1 VSRAW
6 IVALALLFSL
16 PHAARADAVAI
27 DIAGRHGERIAG
39 ALRDAVGDALPPG
52 SRVEGRVDRA
62 GRRWRARIEARSADG
77 LAIAR
82 GTLTA
87 RSVVALAR
95 HVAVWAD
102 EELATPHAAAPA
114 ALPEPVPAPVAAPA
128 PRRAAPRRAARAA
141 PRAEPEPAAP
151 RLPAPLAMRV
161 GLAVVNRSFTYND
174 DVFGTLAPYELPAAP
189 VVSAGLEWFPGG
201 HADLGLLSGLSVHA
215 EGELGLG
222 IETVAANGSVHPT
235 ELWTLGA
242 GIRYRLRFDEV
253 ELSVDAGYF
262 GYGFA
267 IRDASQDE
275 PRPAVPGVE
284 LHAVRAGAG
293 IRWDI
298 GSGLFFTG
306 SGAYLAPLAV
316 GEIGSEAWFPR
327 LTVGGVEADLGF
339 GIAID
344 DIAIGARIA
353 MRRFFYAMNPELGD
367 PRVAG
372 GAVDQSFSGA
382 LELTYSPR

>member
-1 VSRAW
+1 MRRAW
-6 IVALALLFSL
+6 IALALLLSL
-16 PHAARADAVAI
+16 PHGARADAVAI
-27 DIAGRHGERIAG
+27 EISGRHGERIAD
-39 ALRDAVGDALPPG
+39 ALREAVGDALPPG
-52 SRVEGRVDRA
+52 SRIEGRVDRA

-77 LAIAR
+77 LEIAR

-87 RSVVALAR
+87 RSAVALAR

-102 EELATPHAAAPA
+102 EELATQLPPAPA
-114 ALPEPVPAPVAAPA
+114 PAPLPTPAAAPA

-141 PRAEPEPAAP
+141 PRAEPEPATP

-161 GLAVVNRSFTYND
+161 GLAVANRSFTYND
-174 DVFGTLAPYELPAAP
+174 DVFGTLAPYDLPAAP

-222 IETVAANGSVHPT
+222 IETLAANGSVHPT

-242 GIRYRLRFDEV
+242 GVRYRLRFDEV

-293 IRWDI
+293 VRWDI

-327 LTVGGVEADLGF
+327 LSVGGIEADAGF
-339 GIAID
+339 GITID
-344 DIAIGARIA
+344 DIAIGARFA

-382 LELTYSPR
+382 LELTYAPR

>member
-6 IVALALLFSL
+6 TIALALSLSL
-16 PHAARADAVAI
+16 PGGARADAVTI
-27 DIAGRHGERIAG
+27 EIAGRHGERIAEEV
-39 ALRDAVGDALPPG
+39 RRAVGDALPRG
-52 SRVEGRVDRA
+52 SRVEGRVERA
-62 GRRWRARIEARSADG
+62 GRRWRARVEARSADG
-77 LAIAR
+77 GEIAR

-87 RSVVALAR
+87 RSAAALAR
-95 HVAVWAD
+95 LVAVWAA
-102 EELATPHAAAPA
+102 EELAPQPPPAPERVAAAPA
-114 ALPEPVPAPVAAPA
+114 
-128 PRRAAPRRAARAA
+128 RAAPPRAARAA
-141 PRAEPEPAAP
+141 PRREPEPVAAAP
-151 RLPAPLAMRV
+151 ALPAPLAMRV
-161 GLAVVNRSFTYND
+161 GFAVVTRSFTYND

-222 IETVAANGSVHPT
+222 IETVAANGTVHPT

-242 GIRYRLRFDEV
+242 GVRYRLRVDEV

-267 IRDASQDE
+267 IRDASEDA

-293 IRWDI
+293 VRWDI
-298 GSGLFFTG
+298 GSGLYFTG

-327 LTVGGVEADLGF
+327 LSVGGVEGDVGF
-339 GIAID
+339 GITID
-344 DIAIGARIA
+344 DIAIGARA
-353 MRRFFYAMNPELGD
+353 SMRRFFYAMNPDFGD

-382 LELTYSPR
+382 LELTYAPR

>member
-1 VSRAW
+1 MTRAW
-6 IVALALLFSL
+6 ALALALSLSL
-16 PHAARADAVAI
+16 PAAARADAVTI
-27 DIAGRHGERIAG
+27 EIAGPHGQRIAEAIREAAGG
-39 ALRDAVGDALPPG
+39 ALPEG

-77 LAIAR
+77 MEIAR
-82 GTLTA
+82 GTLSA

-95 HVAVWAD
+95 HVAVWAE
-102 EELATPHAAAPA
+102 EELTPLPQAAEPAPA
-114 ALPEPVPAPVAAPA
+114 PAPAPPPPRAARRRAARPA
-128 PRRAAPRRAARAA
+128 PRR
-141 PRAEPEPAAP
+141 EPEPAP
-151 RLPAPLAMRV
+151 TPTLPAPFAMRV
-161 GLAVVNRSFTYND
+161 GLAVVSRSFTYND

-189 VVSAGLEWFPGG
+189 LLSAGLEWFPGG

-222 IETVAANGSVHPT
+222 IETVAANGTVHPT

-242 GIRYRLRFDEV
+242 GVRYRLRVDEV

-267 IRDASQDE
+267 IRDASEDE

-293 IRWDI
+293 VRWDI
-298 GSGLFFTG
+298 GSGLYFSG
-306 SGAYLAPLAV
+306 SAAYLAPLAV
-316 GEIGSEAWFPR
+316 GEIGSEGWFPR
-327 LTVGGVEADLGF
+327 LSVGGVEGDLGF
-339 GIAID
+339 GIRID
-344 DIAIGARIA
+344 DITIGARA
-353 MRRFFYAMNPELGD
+353 SMRRFFYAMNPDFGD

-382 LELTYSPR
+382 LELTYAPR